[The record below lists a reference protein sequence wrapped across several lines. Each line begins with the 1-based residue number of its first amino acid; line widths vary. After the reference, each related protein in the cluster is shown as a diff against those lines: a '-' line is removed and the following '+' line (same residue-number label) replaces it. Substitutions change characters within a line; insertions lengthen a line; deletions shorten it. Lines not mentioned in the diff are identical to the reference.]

1 MKKASAAGTPS
12 IDPGHAVE
20 EHVYA
25 ELLGFL
31 SEEHTLTSI
40 ERRRINAHLTHCIEC
55 QTLVGKYLVDAI
67 TYLKKHGQDAARVQA
82 TLERLSRLTHK
93 TLKKDIPAYAEV
105 ADNNG
110 EGRARERFPFLA
122 AHLEICEGCR
132 LVVHDLC
139 EWLREE
145 NKVGSGKL
153 S

>member
-1 MKKASAAGTPS
+1 MKKASAAGVPS

-31 SEEHTLTSI
+31 SGEYTLTSI
-40 ERRRINAHLTHCIEC
+40 ERRRVNAHLTHCIEC

-67 TYLKKHGQDAARVQA
+67 TYLKKHGQEAVRVQV

-93 TLKKDIPAYAEV
+93 TLKQDIPAYAEV
-105 ADNNG
+105 AGNTG
-110 EGRARERFPFLA
+110 EDRARERFPFLA
-122 AHLEICEGCR
+122 AHLEICEECR
-132 LVVHDLC
+132 LVVHDLR

-145 NKVGSGKL
+145 NKVGSGQ
-153 S
+153 SS